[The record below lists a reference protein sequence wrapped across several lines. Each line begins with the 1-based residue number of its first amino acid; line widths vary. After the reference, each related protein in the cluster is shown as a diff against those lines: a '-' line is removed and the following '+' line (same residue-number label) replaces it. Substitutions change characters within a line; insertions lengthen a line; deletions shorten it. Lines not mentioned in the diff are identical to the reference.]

1 MLTIKRTFFLIML
14 PVIAIASCAAAQES
28 ANGPQIVA
36 HRGFKKA
43 APENTLPAIRMAAEV
58 GADYAEIDIRETADG
73 EFVLMHNSTVDAT
86 TDGKGAVADMTL
98 EQIKK
103 LDAGSKFR
111 KSFAGTEVPTLKEVF
126 AFMKGKINAYVDFKA
141 GSPEKFAAILKEYDM
156 VEHSVVYSSLEQ
168 AAQLTK
174 INSAIKV
181 MPGID
186 ETKLLAPLQK
196 QYDLKAVETNIAS
209 LTKEYVEEAHRLGM
223 VVFCDVLGFTDS
235 KQSIKKAA
243 GLGVDVIQ
251 TDNADIAIKYIKNM
265 NMKKN

>member
-1 MLTIKRTFFLIML
+1 MKHTISVLVENKFGVLARISGLF
-14 PVIAIASCAAAQES
+14 S
-28 ANGPQIVA
+28 A
-36 HRGFKKA
+36 RGFNISSLA
-43 APENTLPAIRMAAEV
+43 VGETEDPSVSRMTIGVE
-58 GADYAEIDIRETADG
+58 GDD
-73 EFVLMHNSTVDAT
+73 
-86 TDGKGAVADMTL
+86 KTL